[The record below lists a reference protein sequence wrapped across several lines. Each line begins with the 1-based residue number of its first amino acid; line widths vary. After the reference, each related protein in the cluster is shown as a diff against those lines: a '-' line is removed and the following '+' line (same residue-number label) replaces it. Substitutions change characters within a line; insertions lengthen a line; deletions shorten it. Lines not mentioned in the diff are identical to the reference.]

1 MSQPAG
7 RASSRALSTTA
18 VVDAKRCGGQEFRVI
33 RLAFWRK
40 PGSSL
45 VQYLPGFPLFQPVG
59 RLVHQLGRHTLLLIA
74 LPGHRTQLRPE
85 RAQPLGRPLLLH
97 ARLVT
102 QLVLRL
108 AGEIAGLGTVS
119 RTTSVV
125 CSLAVCATRPP
136 ASAAPWPTFAA
147 CSRTAW
153 LVDPDPLEG
162 PEASSRPPLV
172 LPADYRVGGYAGKTG
187 HQSGSIRWPP
197 AGSTRQSTLDR
208 LGA

>member
-162 PEASSRPPLV
+162 PEASS
-172 LPADYRVGGYAGKTG
+172 
-187 HQSGSIRWPP
+187 SIP
-197 AGSTRQSTLDR
+197 S
-208 LGA
+208 